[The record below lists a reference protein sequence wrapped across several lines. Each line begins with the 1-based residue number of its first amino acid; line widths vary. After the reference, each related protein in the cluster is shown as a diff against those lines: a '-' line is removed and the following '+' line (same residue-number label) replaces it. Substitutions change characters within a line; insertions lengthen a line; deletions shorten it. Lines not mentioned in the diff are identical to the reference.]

1 MTRITNVLAVL
12 AIFAVTAATAQAG
25 AIWSPGAPGGTPGGS
40 LEFDNG
46 ASGAG
51 TFLDTNIPA
60 SAVGGNRNSGGS
72 DYTISLWLNSDVDLS
87 SGTQAW
93 FLGTGDQG
101 LHLGVRDNTLSQ
113 GHWGAD
119 SDGTTEIVADTWFH
133 TTFAY
138 DADGGSAGT
147 GEQRIYV
154 NGVLEGTEDNIAA
167 NRDATNILLGARNNG
182 NNGPQW
188 DGQLDDVAFWNTALS
203 DADIAAIAAGAS
215 PTEFN
220 AAVYYDFEDDQM
232 GTIAVN
238 TGTTGAF
245 TSGLLGSGDFSLTG
259 ITAIPEPSSLVLS
272 IFMGL
277 GLLSFARRK
286 RN

>member
-1 MTRITNVLAVL
+1 MKRITNVLAVL

-25 AIWSPGAPGGTPGGS
+25 AIWSTGAPGGTSGGS

-46 ASGAG
+46 ADGMG

-60 SAVGGNRNSGGS
+60 SAVGGNRNDGGS
-72 DYTISLWLNSDVDLS
+72 DYTISMWLNSDVDLS

-101 LHLGVRDNTLSQ
+101 LHLGVRDNTFSQ
-113 GHWGAD
+113 GHWGQD
-119 SDGTTEIVADTWFH
+119 SDGTTEIAADTWYH
-133 TTFAY
+133 ATFAF
-138 DADGGSAGT
+138 DADGGSLGT
-147 GEQRIYV
+147 GEQKIYV
-154 NGVLEGTEDNIAA
+154 NGVLEGTADKLAA

-182 NNGPQW
+182 GNGPQW
-188 DGQLDDVAFWNTALS
+188 DGQIDDLAFWNTALEAS
-203 DADIAAIAAGAS
+203 DIADIAAGTS
-215 PTEFN
+215 PTSFN
-220 AAVYYDFEDDQM
+220 AAVYYAFEDDQM
-232 GTIAVN
+232 GTVAVN

-245 TSGLLGSGDFSLTG
+245 TSGLLGSGDFNLSG
-259 ITAIPEPSSLVLS
+259 IQAVPEPSSLVLS

-277 GLLSFARRK
+277 GLLGFARRK

>member
-1 MTRITNVLAVL
+1 MIRITSVLATL
-12 AIFAVTAATAQAG
+12 AIFAATAQAG
-25 AIWSPGAPGGTPGGS
+25 AIWSPGAPGGTSGGS

-46 ASGAG
+46 ASGTG
-51 TFLDTNIPA
+51 SFLDTNIPA
-60 SAVGGNRNSGGS
+60 SAVGGNRGDGGS

-87 SGTQAW
+87 TGTQAW

-119 SDGTTEIVADTWFH
+119 SDGTTLITADTWFH
-133 TTFAY
+133 TTFSY

-147 GEQRIYV
+147 GEQKIYV
-154 NGVLEGTEDNIAA
+154 NGVLEGVEDNIAA
-167 NRDATNILLGARNNG
+167 NRSATSIILGARNNG
-182 NNGPQW
+182 GNGPQW
-188 DGQLDDVAFWNTALS
+188 DGQLDDVAFWNTQLS
-203 DADIAAIAAGAS
+203 DDDISAIAAGAS

-220 AAVYYDFEDDQM
+220 AAVYYAFEDDQM

-245 TSGLLGSGDFSLTG
+245 TSGLLGSGDFNLTG
-259 ITAIPEPSSLVLS
+259 VTPIPEPSSLVLS
-272 IFMGL
+272 LFMGL
-277 GLLSFARRK
+277 GVLGFARRK